1 MINTEII
8 KTNLFHEE
16 LSEDTLKLARAI
28 YNTHIENRYYLNM
41 SIKLIKIYALLNIEE
56 SIDSL
61 NYIKT
66 LFMELNEPIF
76 VKNFTYKHKT
86 YSSRFFIFCTYSF
99 SDTSVELLLNEEYLE
114 VEANYMLDAF
124 LSN

>member
-1 MINTEII
+1 MINAKIE
-8 KTNLFHEE
+8 KSNLFHEE
-16 LSEDTLKLARAI
+16 LSQNALKLARAI
-28 YNTHIENRYYLNM
+28 YNTHIENRCYLNM
-41 SIKLIKIYALLNIEE
+41 SIKLKRIYALLNIEE

-66 LFMELNEPIF
+66 LFIELNEPIC

-86 YSSRFFIFCTYSF
+86 YSARFLMFCTYSF
-99 SDTSVELLLNEEYLE
+99 SDTSVELELNEEYLE